1 MKVVKNDTVV
11 VLSGDDRGKKGRVL
25 KVDPA
30 KGRLIVEKINFVKRH
45 TRAKRAGVQGGIL
58 EKEAPV
64 KASTVQVVCPKCD
77 RGTRIGIKILADGSR
92 ERYCKQCGEMLPRP
106 ERKA

>member
-1 MKVVKNDTVV
+1 VKVVKGDTVIV
-11 VLSGDDRGKKGRVL
+11 RSGDDRGKRGRVL

-30 KGRLIVEKINFVKRH
+30 KRVVVVEKINFIKRH
-45 TRAKRAGVQGGIL
+45 TRARQSGVQGGIL

-77 RGTRIGIKILADGSR
+77 RGTRIGTKILADGTH
-92 ERYCKQCGEMLPRP
+92 ERTCKQCGEILPRP
-106 ERKA
+106 ERA